1 MPKKK
6 MEKTARIVA
15 VMKKLHRLEEM
26 HKIELQRQLNMLR
39 QSELDIISNLN
50 SEEVPHGLMVDTS
63 TRFLRSL
70 AQEAERVSQA
80 QQQHSKKLRERAGK
94 VRQAEKLHDTIS
106 RRRTTAEHEKHLNEV
121 IELYAGKRGAS
132 LP

>member
-1 MPKKK
+1 MQKA
-6 MEKTARIVA
+6 ARIVA
-15 VMKKLHRLEEM
+15 VMKKLHRLEEL
-26 HKIELQRQLNMLR
+26 HKIELQRQLSVLR
-39 QSELDIISNLN
+39 QSEEDIISSLN
-50 SEEVPHGLMVDTS
+50 REDVLHGLVLDTS

-80 QQQHSKKLRERAGK
+80 QRKHSKRLRERAGK

-106 RRRTTAEHEKHLNEV
+106 RRTTHAEDEKHLTEV
-121 IELYAGKRGAS
+121 IELYVGKRGAS

>member
-1 MPKKK
+1 MPKNMQKA
-6 MEKTARIVA
+6 ARIVA
-15 VMKKLHRLEEM
+15 VMKKLHRLEEL
-26 HKIELQRQLNMLR
+26 HKIELQRQLSVLR
-39 QSELDIISNLN
+39 QSEEDIISSLN
-50 SEEVPHGLMVDTS
+50 REDVLHGLVLDTS

-80 QQQHSKKLRERAGK
+80 QRKHSKRLRERAGK

-106 RRRTTAEHEKHLNEV
+106 RRTTHAEDEKHLTEV
-121 IELYAGKRGAS
+121 IELYVGKRGAS

>member
-1 MPKKK
+1 MQKA
-6 MEKTARIVA
+6 ARIVA
-15 VMKKLHRLEEM
+15 VMKKLHRLEEL
-26 HKIELQRQLNMLR
+26 HKIELQRQLSVLR
-39 QSELDIISNLN
+39 QSEEDIISNLN
-50 SEEVPHGLMVDTS
+50 REDVLHGLVLDTS

-80 QQQHSKKLRERAGK
+80 QRKHSKRLRERAGK

-106 RRRTTAEHEKHLNEV
+106 RRTTHAEDEKHLTEV
-121 IELYAGKRGAS
+121 IELYVGKRGAS